1 MRIPKRIYMNEKV
14 LKTLEYNKILT
25 MLAEHASSDMG
36 KARIFALL
44 PHTDMDLIN
53 KAQTNTSDALSR
65 IYKSGSLSFTGLTDP
80 KEAVKRLDIGSVLG
94 IHDLLLISRLLNICS
109 NAKSYDN
116 KEIEDSLSSLF
127 DGLEPLPDL
136 NKVIKR
142 CILSE
147 DEISDD
153 ASVNLRDIRRKIKV
167 TNDRIHTELNQ
178 MISSQAGR
186 GYLQDAIIT
195 MRNGRYCVPV
205 KSEHRSDVPGMIHDQ
220 SQSGSTVFIEPM
232 AVVKLNNQLRELA
245 SDEADEIQKI
255 LSRLSEL
262 AAEQSP
268 FLINNADLLTEL
280 DFIFAKASFAKS
292 LKASK
297 PVFNNEGIIE
307 IKKGR
312 HPLIESNLVV
322 PIDIHLGDDFSMLI
336 VTGPNTGG
344 KTVSIKTVGLF
355 CLMGQAGLHIPAD
368 ENSRLS
374 VFNEVFADIGDEQS
388 IEMNLSTFS
397 SHMTNIVNILG
408 KADENSLVLFDELC
422 SGTDPTEGAALA
434 ISILSYL
441 KAIGAKVMA
450 TTHYSELKLFA
461 LQTNDVENACCEFD
475 LESLRPTYRLLI
487 GVPGKSNAFA
497 ISKKLGLSDYIIEEA
512 KKKLDS
518 DDLAFEDLLNDLE
531 KSRIALENEKAE
543 LEKYKEEAKVLKE
556 KLHAQNENID
566 ERKEKII
573 RKASEEAREILE
585 EAKELAD
592 ETIKNINKYGKASN
606 SAAAEKERSR
616 LREQLKKTNSN
627 LGLKKDNKK
636 GGHNT
641 KDFHLGDSVK
651 VLSMNLTGTV
661 NSLPDAKGYLMV
673 QMGILKSKVH
683 YSDLLIIDEPSIN
696 DKNLNK
702 TGAGKIKMSKSMSV
716 KSEINLLGMTGD
728 EAVSALDK
736 YLDDAIMAHLSS
748 VRIVHGKGTGALRNA
763 VHAYLKKQKNLS
775 YRLGNFGEGDAGVT
789 IVEFK

>member
-1 MRIPKRIYMNEKV
+1 MNEKV

-36 KARIFALL
+36 KARIFSLL

-80 KEAVKRLDIGSVLG
+80 KETVKRLDIGSVLG
-94 IHDLLLISRLLNICS
+94 IHDLILISRLLNICS
-109 NAKSYDN
+109 NAKAYDN
-116 KEIEDSLSSLF
+116 KEIQDSLSSLF

-136 NKVIKR
+136 NKEIKR

-736 YLDDAIMAHLSS
+736 YLDDAIMAHLNS

>member
-585 EAKELAD
+585 GAKELAD